1 MICTFYSVRCLFV
14 LFCQSQ
20 GQATMIMMRMI
31 LMMTMMMMMR
41 MMVKCQDGEDT
52 SLGQAAAKRGGAE
65 MVSLTLVDVLI
76 NV

>member
-1 MICTFYSVRCLFV
+1 ML
-14 LFCQSQ
+14 
-20 GQATMIMMRMI
+20 
-31 LMMTMMMMMR
+31 MMMMR